1 MLLLFYVFL
10 VISIFFLL
18 DKQLDNRER
27 ERERERERAIED
39 GEVKKNKKK
48 NQIKVSN
55 ETRHR
60 NVAKETYGISQ
71 L

>member
-18 DKQLDNRER
+18 DKQLANRER
-27 ERERERERAIED
+27 ERERESNWRWRGQKE
-39 GEVKKNKKK
+39 KK

-60 NVAKETYGISQ
+60 NVATKETYGISQ

>member
-18 DKQLDNRER
+18 DKQLANR

-39 GEVKKNKKK
+39 GEAKKK
-48 NQIKVSN
+48 KKIK
-55 ETRHR
+55 
-60 NVAKETYGISQ
+60 
-71 L
+71 

>member
-18 DKQLDNRER
+18 DKQLANRER

-39 GEVKKNKKK
+39 GEAKKK
-48 NQIKVSN
+48 KKIK
-55 ETRHR
+55 
-60 NVAKETYGISQ
+60 
-71 L
+71 

>member
-10 VISIFFLL
+10 VISPFFYWISNWLIM
-18 DKQLDNRER
+18 RER
-27 ERERERERAIED
+27 EREKLKMARSKR
-39 GEVKKNKKK
+39 KK
-48 NQIKVSN
+48 NQIKVSD

-60 NVAKETYGISQ
+60 NVATKETYGISQ